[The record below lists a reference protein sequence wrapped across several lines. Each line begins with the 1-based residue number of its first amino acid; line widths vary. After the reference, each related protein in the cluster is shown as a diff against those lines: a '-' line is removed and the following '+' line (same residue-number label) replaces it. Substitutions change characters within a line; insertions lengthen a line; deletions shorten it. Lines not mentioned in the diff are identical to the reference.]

1 MIAPTVLPTLVLLP
15 GMDGTGTLFEPLR
28 LALDPSLPVQ
38 VLDYPAD
45 QVLDYAA
52 LVQRVWQQLPTDR
65 PFVLLGESFS
75 GPVAVSIAAR
85 RPARLQGLV
94 LCCSFVRNPRPALAP
109 MAPLFGLLPMGR
121 LPFWPMDALL
131 LGGFSTPSLRQALG
145 AAIAQVAPPVLQA
158 RLQEVIAVDTSR
170 ALSETSV
177 PVLYLRASRDRLVPA
192 SAAALVRQLRPDARL
207 VEIDGPHC
215 LLQASPQEAAA
226 QLQAFIQALIPAR
239 TAAGD
244 H

>member
-1 MIAPTVLPTLVLLP
+1 MIAPTVLPTLILLP

-109 MAPLFGLLPMGR
+109 LAPLFGLLPMGR

-158 RLQEVIAVDTSR
+158 RLQEVIAVDASR

-177 PVLYLRASRDRLVPA
+177 PVLYLRASRDRLVPD
-192 SAAALVRQLRPDARL
+192 SAAALVRQLRPDAHL

-215 LLQASPQEAAA
+215 LLQASPREAAA

>member
-28 LALDPSLPVQ
+28 LALDLSLPVQ

-109 MAPLFGLLPMGR
+109 LAPLFGLLPMGR

-131 LGGFSTPSLRQALG
+131 LGGFSTPSLRQALA

-158 RLQEVIAVDTSR
+158 RLQEVIAVDASR

-215 LLQASPQEAAA
+215 LLQASPREAAA

-239 TAAGD
+239 TGAGD

>member
-109 MAPLFGLLPMGR
+109 LAPLFGLLPMGR

-158 RLQEVIAVDTSR
+158 RLQEVIAVDASR
-170 ALSETSV
+170 SLSETSV

-226 QLQAFIQALIPAR
+226 HLQAFIQALIPAR
-239 TAAGD
+239 TGAGD